1 MAWYKNTVLK
11 VITNPTDLR
20 QQFCGRDVFDCA
32 QSDCKIREGHLL
44 DQSSWAK
51 WGCALLPRCHGK
63 DSTILK
69 LLSPINKVIVRSC
82 VGDQHVKRISSNEV
96 NITSRARQ
104 QVKHVV
110 VCHISSKLHGLGGG
124 APGGDPHGQ
133 GGREAEV
140 GKSGRVDHQ
149 PEGQGEHLRT
159 YPLFWSWDFKFP
171 SNTFTSSCFQHFFS
185 PGCRHHYR
193 LSCFVP
199 SHLILSLLV
208 SQ

>member
-1 MAWYKNTVLK
+1 M
-11 VITNPTDLR
+11 
-20 QQFCGRDVFDCA
+20 
-32 QSDCKIREGHLL
+32 
-44 DQSSWAK
+44 
-51 WGCALLPRCHGK
+51 
-63 DSTILK
+63 K

-104 QVKHVV
+104 QVKHVE

-149 PEGQGEHLRT
+149 PEGQGEL
-159 YPLFWSWDFKFP
+159 
-171 SNTFTSSCFQHFFS
+171 
-185 PGCRHHYR
+185 
-193 LSCFVP
+193 
-199 SHLILSLLV
+199 
-208 SQ
+208 